1 MSAPECA
8 ALILGAMQRRD
19 RLLITS
25 ARGRLGRWARL
36 IAPALVDRIAARAIR
51 ERR

>member
-1 MSAPECA
+1 M
-8 ALILGAMQRRD
+8 
-19 RLLITS
+19 LITS

-36 IAPALVDRIAARAIR
+36 TVPHLVDALAARAIR